1 MKTTAV
7 YRQKFSV
14 PYPNA
19 ATRREVLQKIVDTLL
34 IAASGM
40 GIAVMLLFLLV
51 LA

>member
-7 YRQKFSV
+7 CRQKYAV

-19 ATRREVLQKIVDTLL
+19 ATRAELLHKVLDTVL

-40 GIAVMLLFLLV
+40 GMAVVLMFLLV

>member
-7 YRQKFSV
+7 YRQNHTV

-19 ATRREVLQKIVDTLL
+19 ATRTEILHKILDTAL

-40 GIAVMLLFLLV
+40 GMAVVLMFLFV
-51 LA
+51 LS